1 MATRYFDKHNRQA
14 LSQQEW
20 CGFAFGDT
28 IENVVHREFLASVCP
43 PSVARSA
50 GLAGE
55 GSEVFAY
62 LNVCIV
68 LVLWVSRLAAKVTCP
83 YILQLDNDLLS
94 AFT

>member
-1 MATRYFDKHNRQA
+1 MGLPLVT
-14 LSQQEW
+14 LSRTS
-20 CGFAFGDT
+20 F
-28 IENVVHREFLASVCP
+28 IESSWPVSAHHLF
-43 PSVARSA
+43 ARSA